1 MCGKNWKFI
10 IISTKCHNASRSQIG
25 KLNEVAVNRISATD
39 DCRLVLKA
47 GCDHL
52 SEIDFDGLY
61 EASFSER
68 VCILAH
74 AIRKKSPASFPPQK
88 FKMAAVVVLS
98 STATSCSSRRAA
110 TDSLVFPSLGGHP
123 GKATRLHFSL
133 CAGADRQGEKIITFI
148 KL

>member
-1 MCGKNWKFI
+1 MCGQNFKLI
-10 IISTKCHNASRSQIG
+10 IISAECHDASCSQID
-25 KLNEVAVNRISATD
+25 KLNEVAVNRIPTTD
-39 DCRLVLKA
+39 DCQLVLKA
-47 GCDHL
+47 ECEHL

-61 EASFSER
+61 EASFSET

-74 AIRKKSPASFPPQK
+74 NIRKKSPANFSPQI

-98 STATSCSSRRAA
+98 STATSCSRRRAA

-123 GKATRLHFSL
+123 GKTTRLHFSL
-133 CAGADRQGEKIITFI
+133 CAGADRQGEKVITFI

>member
-1 MCGKNWKFI
+1 MCSQNWKLI

-25 KLNEVAVNRISATD
+25 KLNEVAVNRIPTTD
-39 DCRLVLKA
+39 DYQHVLKA
-47 GCDHL
+47 GCHHL

-61 EASFSER
+61 EASFSEM

-74 AIRKKSPASFPPQK
+74 NIRKKTPASFPPQV
-88 FKMAAVVVLS
+88 FKMAVVVVLS
-98 STATSCSSRRAA
+98 STATSCSSRHAA

-123 GKATRLHFSL
+123 GKTTRLHFSL
-133 CAGADRQGEKIITFI
+133 CAGADRQGEKVITFI